1 MRELISWLKIPPS
14 FFRSQLVATKPV
26 PKLGAFFVL
35 EVLLGKSYLS
45 NEIWNETCLSIPQE
59 NPWHSFFSKCPH
71 SKFTLLLFRCSIQSC
86 VYPCKFQ
93 LTMVTSSM
101 IARWNKEDEVI
112 VLPATPGHTLAG
124 SMYRESMPLVLL
136 MLASIFTPRL
146 HKLVL
151 APYFPWC
158 FWNKNFSASFPI
170 KNLQNCPRVLL
181 DSSTKGHSFNMAPCR
196 STTTPFPLPGL
207 HRHLAAF
214 LCVLYP
220 LTCHQQLIFSQPER
234 RTCPNIGTDLDR
246 FGNTVEGSDIRL
258 SLTSWG
264 W

>member
-1 MRELISWLKIPPS
+1 MFNTKLCVSLQISAHNGD
-14 FFRSQLVATKPV
+14 FFYDCQVKQGRWSNRFA
-26 PKLGAFFVL
+26 
-35 EVLLGKSYLS
+35 SY
-45 NEIWNETCLSIPQE
+45 PQT
-59 NPWHSFFSKCPH
+59 H
-71 SKFTLLLFRCSIQSC
+71 
-86 VYPCKFQ
+86 
-93 LTMVTSSM
+93 
-101 IARWNKEDEVI
+101 
-112 VLPATPGHTLAG
+112 PGRVNVSWINA
-124 SMYRESMPLVLL
+124 LVLL

-258 SLTSWG
+258 SLTSWS